1 MSPDKFRNGLIL
13 ELCDLGRKRNWPE
26 KQLAEIISAIA
37 PNENLKLSL
46 KAETLRSK
54 VTRLKQK
61 KTKTKKGTDA
71 YIKFV
76 NTPFAVS
83 VPESANERES
93 PRTESPSIMSRAPAT
108 ASHPSSSLPSA
119 TEVQVLPCKP
129 STCTMTKQVNQN
141 THLLTKKTKQLQ
153 QIKERIK
160 KKSEHLETLGHYA
173 KKNVNKRDKRAQQC
187 LLSLKAFRK
196 TLQSKLEKEK
206 NQSLEIISLK
216 NRITKVIKRN
226 KKLMM
231 RLLLERKQKK
241 AAQKACSKLR
251 IRLKEHSNYIPK
263 PTFRQQTKHLT
274 EKISNL
280 EVQLD
285 KKSDEESNNTL
296 NLKDDH
302 GYRIET
308 RMLINE
314 LSSLEIAQSKIS
326 PTIKSVAKWLF
337 NCKVYPLPDRKTIQ
351 QINDEGHYIAK
362 RYIATTLESAQNW
375 GLNKDG
381 TTRKR
386 KKILDTTVTTDTGET
401 MSLGFREVA
410 SETGNTIAEVA
421 QDHLHELTFVSGG
434 DATFL
439 QRILAKLAVYMSDR
453 ASNEKKSN
461 RVLDQWREEVLKET
475 QEADIPEVHKFYCM
489 AHVLLGF
496 HKNVVE
502 KLGEEQLKAGQMG
515 RDKLPQFRTFRN
527 DNIVE
532 RVALTTSEVFG
543 PVGDFL
549 GLRDLWEVH
558 CATHGIKSKIA
569 SYKDNRFNGLF
580 ATSAQ
585 VLHHRK
591 DFLYILSL
599 RTSNKKLQS
608 IQADLEDPLVMTF
621 SQAVAILFIHI
632 TGPFWHLMDTGDI
645 PYINLHSIIQP
656 LLHYLEAA
664 ALQPHLLLRP
674 AGPPCLSRFRGKDS
688 EDFISF
694 LAPLFPEH
702 QPELESCLS
711 AGCHGLISTIKKQLV
726 DFLPGG
732 CYSAPASKEDLDRT
746 SFAHKTNLTCEHHFG
761 DLDSSQRRRPNC
773 TMHHHSTLQLL
784 KRNSKNINEWYS
796 EMLAEE
802 RLSLWKDAR

>member
-1 MSPDKFRNGLIL
+1 
-13 ELCDLGRKRNWPE
+13 
-26 KQLAEIISAIA
+26 
-37 PNENLKLSL
+37 
-46 KAETLRSK
+46 
-54 VTRLKQK
+54 
-61 KTKTKKGTDA
+61 
-71 YIKFV
+71 
-76 NTPFAVS
+76 
-83 VPESANERES
+83 
-93 PRTESPSIMSRAPAT
+93 
-108 ASHPSSSLPSA
+108 
-119 TEVQVLPCKP
+119 
-129 STCTMTKQVNQN
+129 
-141 THLLTKKTKQLQ
+141 
-153 QIKERIK
+153 
-160 KKSEHLETLGHYA
+160 
-173 KKNVNKRDKRAQQC
+173 
-187 LLSLKAFRK
+187 
-196 TLQSKLEKEK
+196 
-206 NQSLEIISLK
+206 
-216 NRITKVIKRN
+216 
-226 KKLMM
+226 
-231 RLLLERKQKK
+231 
-241 AAQKACSKLR
+241 
-251 IRLKEHSNYIPK
+251 
-263 PTFRQQTKHLT
+263 
-274 EKISNL
+274 
-280 EVQLD
+280 
-285 KKSDEESNNTL
+285 
-296 NLKDDH
+296 
-302 GYRIET
+302 
-308 RMLINE
+308 MLINE

-386 KKILDTTVTTDTGET
+386 KKVLDTTVTTDTGET

-461 RVLDQWREEVLKET
+461 RVLGQWREEVLKET
-475 QEADIPEVHKFYCM
+475 QEADIREVHKFYCM

-515 RDKLPQFRTFRN
+515 RDKLPQFPTFRN

-558 CATHGIKSKIA
+558 CATHGIKSKIG

-585 VLHHRK
+585 VIHHRK

-632 TGPFWHLMDTGDI
+632 TGPFWHLMDT
-645 PYINLHSIIQP
+645 
-656 LLHYLEAA
+656 
-664 ALQPHLLLRP
+664 RV
-674 AGPPCLSRFRGKDS
+674 S
-688 EDFISF
+688 E
-694 LAPLFPEH
+694 
-702 QPELESCLS
+702 
-711 AGCHGLISTIKKQLV
+711 
-726 DFLPGG
+726 
-732 CYSAPASKEDLDRT
+732 
-746 SFAHKTNLTCEHHFG
+746 
-761 DLDSSQRRRPNC
+761 
-773 TMHHHSTLQLL
+773 
-784 KRNSKNINEWYS
+784 
-796 EMLAEE
+796 
-802 RLSLWKDAR
+802 